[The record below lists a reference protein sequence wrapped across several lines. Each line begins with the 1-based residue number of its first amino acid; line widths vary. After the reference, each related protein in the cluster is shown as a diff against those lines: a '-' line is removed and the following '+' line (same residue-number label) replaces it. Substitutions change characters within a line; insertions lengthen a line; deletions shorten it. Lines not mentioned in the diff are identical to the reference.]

1 MDKSLFIK
9 NRNKIFDLM
18 EDNSLFIIFSKKST
32 KDDIYNIKYNV
43 NRNFYYISGILE
55 YGDIIVLS
63 KMNNKKS
70 EIIFIKPYD
79 ELEAKWTG
87 APFSKD
93 EINKLSGIK
102 DIRYVN
108 IFNKDIMNL
117 LKDIDNVYFDINTE
131 TDDIN
136 QNQAFVDK
144 ILDKYP
150 NINIVNGRELFA
162 KARTIKEPEEIE
174 EIEKAIEITNK
185 GILNILDHMK
195 SMYEYQ
201 LESYFDQAIKYYGAT
216 GYAFPTIAAS
226 GINATC
232 LHYTDNNSKALDGD
246 LILLDLGCSLNMY
259 CSDITRTFPV
269 NGKFSD
275 RQKEIYNIVLNG
287 QKVVFDNIKPGRTT
301 KELNNILIKY
311 YEKELIK
318 IGLIK
323 DPSEVKKYYYHGV
336 SHHIGLDCHDLCE
349 YKELKPGSII
359 SCEPGLYIP
368 EERIGI
374 RIEDDVLVTENG
386 ARWLSPQ
393 IIKTV
398 DEIEEYIR
406 RNKK

>member
-18 EDNSLFIIFSKKST
+18 EDNSSFIIFSKKST

-63 KMNNKKS
+63 KKNNKKS
-70 EIIFIKPYD
+70 ETIFIKPYD

-87 APFSKD
+87 APFSKE

-201 LESYFDQAIKYYGAT
+201 LESYFDQAIKYFGAT

-232 LHYTDNNSKALDGD
+232 LHYTANNSKALDGD

-275 RQKEIYNIVLNG
+275 RQKVIYNIVLNG

>member
-18 EDNSLFIIFSKKST
+18 EDNSSFIIFSKKST

-63 KMNNKKS
+63 KKNNKKS

-87 APFSKD
+87 APFSKE

-201 LESYFDQAIKYYGAT
+201 LESYFDQAIKYFGAT

-232 LHYTDNNSKALDGD
+232 LHYTANNSKALDGD

-275 RQKEIYNIVLNG
+275 RQKVIYNIVLNG

-318 IGLIK
+318 IHQK
-323 DPSEVKKYYYHGV
+323 
-336 SHHIGLDCHDLCE
+336 
-349 YKELKPGSII
+349 LKNII
-359 SCEPGLYIP
+359 IM
-368 EERIGI
+368 
-374 RIEDDVLVTENG
+374 V
-386 ARWLSPQ
+386 
-393 IIKTV
+393 
-398 DEIEEYIR
+398 
-406 RNKK
+406 